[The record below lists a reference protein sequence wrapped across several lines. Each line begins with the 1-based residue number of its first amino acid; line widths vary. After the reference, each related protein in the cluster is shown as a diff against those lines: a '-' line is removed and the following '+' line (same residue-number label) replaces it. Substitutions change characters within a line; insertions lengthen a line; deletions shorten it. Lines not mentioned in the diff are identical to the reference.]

1 MSAFR
6 RLAAPVALVLVLLG
20 AWELYADARSG
31 DSVLVPPV
39 HAVLSALGTNAGLIG
54 GNLATTARIV
64 ALGLLVALALGL
76 ASALAIHFSR
86 LARDA
91 AYPLLIG
98 SQAIPVAVLAPLL
111 VFWWGFGVLPKL
123 FVVVLICFFPIV
135 VTTVDG
141 LSAVDPDQLKLMR
154 TLGASRWQAFRFA
167 EWPAA
172 LPAALSG
179 ARIAVAV
186 ATIGAVIAEISTPG
200 TYSGL
205 GYEIK
210 LDLSFATAQT
220 TSRAWAATAVL
231 FAFALVCFYAFGI
244 AQRRLA
250 PWTADGR
257 GALA

>member
-1 MSAFR
+1 VSALR
-6 RLAAPVALVLVLLG
+6 RVLAPAALLAVLL
-20 AWELYADARSG
+20 ATWEIYADARG
-31 DSVLVPPV
+31 GYAVLLPPV
-39 HAVLSALGTNAGLIG
+39 HSVLSALGSNLGLIAE
-54 GNLATTARIV
+54 NLAATARVV
-64 ALGLLVALALGL
+64 AVGLLLALVLGL
-76 ASALAIHFSR
+76 ASAIAIHFSR

-91 AYPLLIG
+91 AYPLLVG

-135 VTTVDG
+135 VTTVEG
-141 LSAVDPDQLKLMR
+141 LAAVDADQLKLMR

-179 ARIAVAV
+179 ARIAVTVAV
-186 ATIGAVIAEISTPG
+186 IGAVIAEITTPG
-200 TYSGL
+200 TSVGL
-205 GYEIK
+205 GHEIQ
-210 LDLSFATAQT
+210 LDLSFATAQAT
-220 TSRAWAATAVL
+220 ARAWAATAVL
-231 FAFALVCFYAFGI
+231 FSFALACFYAFGV

-250 PWTADGR
+250 PWRAPHQ